1 MFTINV
7 NLIDAM
13 NQSWIYNNLHNLKVL
28 SLCFA
33 VVVVASGMLHTRV
46 ASTLRIFSTP
56 LWADFCVHLY
66 ATKED
71 LYSI

>member
-7 NLIDAM
+7 NQKDAM
-13 NQSWIYNNLHNLKVL
+13 NQSWIYNNLHNLKNL

-33 VVVVASGMLHTRV
+33 VVVASGMLHTRV
-46 ASTLRIFSTP
+46 ASTLEDLLYASV
-56 LWADFCVHLY
+56 ADFCVHLY
-66 ATKED
+66 VTRED